1 MITCSGKNKHS
12 KPDLTQR
19 RKDAK
24 KDEVTLKLSLTA
36 LTRSKKLFL
45 CGFAALVSKANA
57 REAVFPFAQV
67 SCVYWI
73 GVYIQK
79 RILAENLSILSDNQ

>member
-1 MITCSGKNKHS
+1 MIRRNKTS
-12 KPDLTQR
+12 KPYLTQR
-19 RKDAK
+19 REDAK
-24 KDEVTLKLSLTA
+24 KVEATLKLNLCA

-45 CGFAALVSKANA
+45 CGFVALVSRANA
-57 REAVFPFAQV
+57 REAVFPFALV